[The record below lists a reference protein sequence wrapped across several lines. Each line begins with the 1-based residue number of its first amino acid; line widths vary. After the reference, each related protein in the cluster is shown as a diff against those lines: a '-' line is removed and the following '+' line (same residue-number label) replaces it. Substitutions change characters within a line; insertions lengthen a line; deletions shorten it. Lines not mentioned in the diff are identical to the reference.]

1 MQVLTVDCDN
11 MRNLSDFEDLLSQV
25 EGHDQ
30 NADVSI
36 CENSA
41 LLQLVKPSEVDPCLY
56 SFDSKQERESDIDC
70 EVTESHKDTEGLVA
84 DESGNKQ
91 QQIHPTTAA
100 QTQEGN
106 TLIDNIASTGIF
118 TTMLS
123 PPSSS
128 EGSDIGD
135 INDVESLFPELVDIE
150 NQIVRAAELAEHAQ
164 TQSKNIIRVSISHKP
179 ASGNVMM
186 TSNSSNVKSMN
197 TYTANMHDYAVT
209 SPSSVSSKYVSKLG
223 RPPKYVELEPECGYA
238 DCGPMS
244 KNAILAREN
253 RRRKKEYLTSLESE
267 LSTLKSDNED
277 LTTKLSSANKTI
289 DNLNDEIE
297 YLKSVIA
304 NETTLGALL
313 QNIPTATGVSLKR
326 GRQTKPTSQPAP
338 EKRRKVDHDYLSL
351 TTAANN
357 SSRPGVC
364 LHVADGSVSLEF
376 CSKCNVQSQQHQQR
390 N

>member
-1 MQVLTVDCDN
+1 MQVFTVDCDN
-11 MRNLSDFEDLLSQV
+11 MRNISDFEDLLYQV

-56 SFDSKQERESDIDC
+56 SFDSKQERESDISC
-70 EVTESHKDTEGLVA
+70 EITESHKDTVVT
-84 DESGNKQ
+84 DESENNQ
-91 QQIHPTTAA
+91 QQQVHPTTAA

-150 NQIVRAAELAEHAQ
+150 NQIVRAAELAEHAE

-186 TSNSSNVKSMN
+186 TSNSSNVKTVN
-197 TYTANMHDYAVT
+197 TYSANMHDYAVT

-277 LTTKLSSANKTI
+277 LTTKLSSANETI

-376 CSKCNVQSQQHQQR
+376 CSKCNVRSQQHQQR
-390 N
+390 T